1 MNIGRTLL
9 KEKIANRSFRQ
20 AWKWSVQQMAY
31 GKLFHFHVF
40 FWAYTRFNTF
50 FIYLTIQNSN
60 IHSDWKTTKLVLFV
74 VFVCVVGWLIR
85 FGLCGFFHL
94 YDIRYKNHLT
104 GVSCAVLCNI
114 TVIHCFS
121 AQNSFRFKL
130 EKKDRKSLSWFLHCL
145 KCNTFFVT

>member
-1 MNIGRTLL
+1 MYNKWHMENYFIFMFSSGLTPDLIHFLYTLL
-9 KEKIANRSFRQ
+9 YKTVAFIVTERLPS
-20 AWKWSVQQMAY
+20 W
-31 GKLFHFHVF
+31 F
-40 FWAYTRFNTF
+40 F
-50 FIYLTIQNSN
+50 
-60 IHSDWKTTKLVLFV
+60 FV